1 MLFKNVA
8 FDHSTQQSS
17 DGLHKIYLKGEVGSS
32 SELDRRE
39 DIFKII
45 SENKL
50 VDTNWAPTKNI
61 YTPPSFPQG
70 LLLSTAK

>member
-1 MLFKNVA
+1 MLLKNVA

-17 DGLHKIYLKGEVGSS
+17 DGLHKIHIKGEGGSI

-50 VDTNWAPTKNI
+50 VDTN
-61 YTPPSFPQG
+61 
-70 LLLSTAK
+70 